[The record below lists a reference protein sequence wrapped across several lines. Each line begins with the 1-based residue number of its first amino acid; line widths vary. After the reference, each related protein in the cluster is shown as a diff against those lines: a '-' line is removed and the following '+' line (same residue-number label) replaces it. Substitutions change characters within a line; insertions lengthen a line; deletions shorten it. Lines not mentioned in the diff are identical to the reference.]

1 MTLNQLRYF
10 RVLAD
15 TEHYTKAADV
25 LNIAQPSLS
34 RAIALLEEELGVLL
48 FTRRGRNVV
57 LTDAGRAFLR
67 YVATGLD
74 TLDAGGKHLPTPDA
88 GRIPGGCQQQ
98 GLL

>member
-34 RAIALLEEELGVLL
+34 RAIALLEEQL
-48 FTRRGRNVV
+48 
-57 LTDAGRAFLR
+57 AGRSA
-67 YVATGLD
+67 V
-74 TLDAGGKHLPTPDA
+74 P
-88 GRIPGGCQQQ
+88 
-98 GLL
+98 

>member
-25 LNIAQPSLS
+25 LNTAQPSLS

-57 LTDAGRAFLR
+57 QNQTENVPFCRQKHPRERAVQIFMESILQKR
-67 YVATGLD
+67 RCAL
-74 TLDAGGKHLPTPDA
+74 
-88 GRIPGGCQQQ
+88 
-98 GLL
+98 

>member
-34 RAIALLEEELGVLL
+34 CAIALLEEELGVLL

-57 LTDAGRAFLR
+57 QNRTENVPFCRQKHPRERAVQIFMESILQKR
-67 YVATGLD
+67 RCAL
-74 TLDAGGKHLPTPDA
+74 
-88 GRIPGGCQQQ
+88 
-98 GLL
+98 

>member
-1 MTLNQLRYF
+1 MTLKQLRYF

-57 LTDAGRAFLR
+57 QNQTENVPF
-67 YVATGLD
+67 
-74 TLDAGGKHLPTPDA
+74 
-88 GRIPGGCQQQ
+88 CQQRHPRERAVQ
-98 GLL
+98 IFMESVLQKRRCAL